1 MKYLKVLALCL
12 LPLSFTACSDDDEV
26 AMNNTGATVGFES
39 AQVTYNENAGI
50 ITVPFVVEGEQNGA
64 IRVNYTVQDGT
75 AVNEEHY
82 LVTTNTVLI
91 PADDN
96 TGYGCEIRLLDDGM
110 TENDDRTL
118 TVTINSVEGASI
130 GANSSCE
137 VTIADVDKDPYY
149 KLMGVYTL
157 TAIDATNGNPVSFEV
172 ELTGGSTAEEQGANE
187 HVRFVAVGFDNSYM
201 TDEPW
206 IIEYN
211 ESAETLTVVKGDA
224 FATGLNFGSF
234 IGSMAITP
242 MDQTA
247 AEVSEMNGTWS
258 EDYTTI
264 TFDESLLLGV
274 GVYDDAT
281 GAYAGFYSVYGNI
294 VMNKAQ

>member
-12 LPLSFTACSDDDEV
+12 LPLSFAACSDVDEV
-26 AMNNTGATVGFES
+26 AMNTTGATVGFES

-75 AVNEEHY
+75 AVDEEHY

-91 PADDN
+91 PADEN

-118 TVTINSVEGASI
+118 IITINSVEGASV
-130 GANSSCE
+130 GTNPSCE

-149 KLMGVYTL
+149 KLMGTYTL
-157 TAIDATNGNPVSFEV
+157 TAIDATNGDPVSFKV
-172 ELTGGSTAEEQGANE
+172 TLTGGSTPEEQAANE
-187 HVRFVAVGFDNSYM
+187 HVCYVAVGFDNSY
-201 TDEPW
+201 TTNEPW

-211 ESAETLTVVKGDA
+211 GNAETLTVVKGDA
-224 FATGLNFGSF
+224 FASGLNFGSF

-247 AEVSEMNGTWS
+247 AAVSEMNGTWS
-258 EDYTTI
+258 EDFTTI

-281 GAYAGFYSVYGNI
+281 GAYAGYYSVYGNV
-294 VMNKAQ
+294 VMTKAQ